1 MQNQQG
7 LMVTMQNNYNIAS
20 KSKEIGGA
28 NAIGGNGYNELKVCV
43 AIVMSLWACAKL
55 GRFNIWW
62 QVHKG

>member
-43 AIVMSLWACAKL
+43 AIVMSL
-55 GRFNIWW
+55 
-62 QVHKG
+62 